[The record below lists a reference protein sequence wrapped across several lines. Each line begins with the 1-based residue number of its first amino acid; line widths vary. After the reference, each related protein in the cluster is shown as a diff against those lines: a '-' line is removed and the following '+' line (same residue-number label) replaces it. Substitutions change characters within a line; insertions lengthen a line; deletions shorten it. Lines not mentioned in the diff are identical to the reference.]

1 MKKRKTIEE
10 RASAHA
16 VVYRWQHGH
25 AVYGIVKEAY
35 KAGYRA
41 AMRKRKNSVDTFGK

>member
-1 MKKRKTIEE
+1 VKKLKTIEE

-16 VVYRWQHGH
+16 VVYRWEHGH

-41 AMRKRKNSVDTFGK
+41 AMRERKDTK